1 MKRLFATLFVGC
13 AAFAQQANYIILLET
28 SQYTCGQPTQIAR
41 QVLREILCS
50 GSYGR
55 VAIGTFYRK
64 NERGYVDW
72 KTTPVLEV
80 GGTPCQATL
89 QTIKTRCDSIYAV
102 HLLGALETAL
112 RGDFVQAP
120 EVILLASGV
129 DVTPG
134 LRDADIL
141 KLARAKGVR
150 IHALSIGYLT
160 NDDKAQ
166 TLLKRLSGQYDEGSS
181 MGLYQLA
188 NPQSATYQNIIR
200 EFLTS
205 CLSKASASVATSPS
219 KEPITPPS
227 EMPYNPPEADPD
239 EATKS
244 SKPSY
249 TLWILIGAGALV
261 LIGLIIV
268 LSAGKSSPTPP
279 PPPPPPAPQPAPPPG
294 PVVQA
299 PPLPALRRL
308 VIHYP
313 HGTQEVQLP
322 PSPAPISL
330 GRAPD
335 NTIVISDT
343 TVSSRHARLYLQGT
357 QWYIQDLG
365 STNGTF
371 VNNLRV
377 TQHPVRIGDQIRLG
391 AIVIHVG

>member
-1 MKRLFATLFVGC
+1 MKRLFATLFIGC
-13 AAFAQQANYIILLET
+13 AAIAQQANYIILLET

-41 QVLREILCS
+41 QVLSEILCS

-80 GGTPCQATL
+80 GGAPCVTTL
-89 QTIKTRCDSIYAV
+89 QTIKGRCDSTYAV

-134 LRDADIL
+134 LKDADIL

-150 IHALSIGYLT
+150 IHALSIGYLA
-160 NDDKAQ
+160 NDDRAQ
-166 TLLKRLSGQYDEGSS
+166 TLLKRLSGQYDEGASA
-181 MGLYQLA
+181 GLYQVA
-188 NPQSATYQNIIR
+188 SPQSPNYQNIIA

-205 CLSKASASVATSPS
+205 CLRKASSPVATAPRE
-219 KEPITPPS
+219 EPLTSSS
-227 EMPYNPPEADPD
+227 EMPYTPPKVDSNE
-239 EATKS
+239 TLKS
-244 SKPSY
+244 DKPNY

-268 LSAGKSSPTPP
+268 LLSGKSSPPP
-279 PPPPPPAPQPAPPPG
+279 PPPQPAPPPS

-308 VIHYP
+308 TIHYP
-313 HGTQEVQLP
+313 HGTQEVQLS
-322 PSPAPISL
+322 PSPAPITI

-335 NTIVISDT
+335 NTIVISDP

-357 QWYIQDLG
+357 QWYVQDLG

-371 VNNLRV
+371 VNNMRV

-391 AIVIHVG
+391 AIVIQVG